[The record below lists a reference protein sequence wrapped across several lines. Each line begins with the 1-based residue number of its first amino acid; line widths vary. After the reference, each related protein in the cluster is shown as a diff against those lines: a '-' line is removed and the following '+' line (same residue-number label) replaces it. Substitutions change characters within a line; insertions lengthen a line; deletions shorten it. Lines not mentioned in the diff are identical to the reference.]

1 MIPSLSA
8 SPNLLA
14 KTYKGFKTSKC
25 LKYSFWPVMQA
36 HKLAKSLK
44 IFVKNDTAIK
54 YFQCFVRRHHP
65 EERQEQFWKFTWWT
79 RYFPSNISI
88 IYPVDSE
95 TQAGMNSKE
104 ISSRGNFSDQ
114 GTDGY
119 KTLSHVSVDHTLIVQ
134 RSLACYTHLETF
146 STHFLGSYLSQYGW
160 PLQAWIGNYQ
170 VPVYWDF
177 K

>member
-25 LKYSFWPVMQA
+25 LKYSFWPVMKA

-65 EERQEQFWKFTWWT
+65 EERQEQFRKFT
-79 RYFPSNISI
+79 
-88 IYPVDSE
+88 
-95 TQAGMNSKE
+95 AGDEQDIFRQILASY
-104 ISSRGNFSDQ
+104 I
-114 GTDGY
+114 
-119 KTLSHVSVDHTLIVQ
+119 
-134 RSLACYTHLETF
+134 RSTVRLKLA
-146 STHFLGSYLSQYGW
+146 
-160 PLQAWIGNYQ
+160 
-170 VPVYWDF
+170 
-177 K
+177 